1 MKTFLSM
8 ECASAMLLILA
19 LSCAIATFV
28 ETAYSTEVA
37 WAMVYAAPWFG
48 ALMVL
53 LGINLAYNI
62 YRYRMI
68 KLRTLPALIFHASFL
83 FMLAGAIL
91 TRYFGFEGNMH
102 IRENAESSIV
112 STKEEFVQLITLGK
126 DGEFITADNNKILNG
141 AGRMDFDLNLDVE
154 GKNANLK
161 FKELVEHGELKWI
174 EDPSGKA
181 PARVEFLFSNAIGNQ
196 NIALQAGESIEI
208 GEVSIA
214 FNTMPKRKD
223 FIYITLKEGKFYIN
237 SNFDINATK
246 MADMSSAALVKNE
259 DNLIDNLALYT
270 FEGINFAPV
279 SLLSSATESFVPV
292 AKNLP
297 GEPGVV
303 ATLSFDGQSKEIY
316 LPRDSQG
323 ASYNVAGRNFIVA
336 LAPKMLH
343 LPFKIALKDFVLD
356 RYPGTNSPSGYKSEI
371 TLKDGNYTLD
381 YDIYMNHVLDHGG
394 YRFFQSSYDM
404 DERGTILSINKDPG
418 KIPTYIGYILLC
430 AGMFFNFFNPSSRF
444 FKLSRLISEN
454 THLATDGGANGSN
467 LKSSDAAVSN
477 GDSAAASKH
486 AKKSKRGAKGAA
498 LMLAFVF
505 AFSAP
510 SLVRAEANS
519 TAETSSAASETVS
532 TGAASEANSTSE
544 VNSMNG
550 ANSKDAESEINSD
563 NAANAT
569 SSNGENS
576 ANLKGE
582 NSARQSETDVG
593 AMHRFGASN
602 ELSLPKFDKKFSDD
616 LASLIIQGF
625 DGRMEPFDTVSR
637 EILNKIYRA
646 DDYKAPN
653 GEILNH
659 NAAALSFM
667 LNQEY
672 WRRAPLIKVSEPELK
687 KILGIDEKQ
696 SHASMMDF
704 FEFKGGDS
712 YYKLDKMV
720 EEINRK
726 PLGNRGVLDKEI
738 IKVNERVNVFYSAFM
753 GDYFRIIPVK
763 NAKNNEWLSPLYLG
777 NALDQN
783 ESNEVKKMMGI
794 FVSSIVYA
802 QENGD
807 WASAN
812 KMLQYV
818 KKYQAQHGAS
828 LMPSE
833 RTIKYEILFN
843 KAKIFKR
850 LFPIYT
856 ISGFL
861 LLIFIFLRMMKPGL
875 RLGGAFKLVYVVNI
889 IAFIAHT
896 AGLAL
901 RGYVSGHAPWSN
913 SYESLIYIAWA
924 LSLSGIFFS
933 RKSAISLALTSIMAG
948 ITLMVAHLSDIDPQ
962 ITNLQPVLKSYWL
975 TIHVSVITASYGF
988 LGLCMLLGIFTLVM
1002 FLFDKKNP
1010 EIARN
1015 IAEATHINEMSM
1027 ILGLCLLTVGNFL
1040 GGVWANESWGRYWG
1054 WDPKETWA
1062 LITILI
1068 YAAVVHFRFM
1078 PKLNNQFSFAVASM
1092 FAYFSVI
1099 MTYFGV
1105 NFYLS
1110 GMHSYASG
1118 ERIPVP
1124 GWAYAMVASMVA
1136 LAIGAYFRSGK
1147 AAKL

>member
-1 MKTFLSM
+1 MKTFFSM
-8 ECASAMLLILA
+8 ECASVMLLILA
-19 LSCAIATFV
+19 LACAIATFI
-28 ETAYSTEVA
+28 ETAYGTEVA
-37 WAMVYAAPWFG
+37 WAMVYSTAWFG

-53 LGINLAYNI
+53 LGINLTYNI

-91 TRYFGFEGNMH
+91 TRYFGFEGNIH
-102 IRENAESSIV
+102 IREGGESSIV
-112 STKEEFVQLITLGK
+112 TTKDEVVQLLTLGS
-126 DGEFITADNNKILNG
+126 DGEFISADESKFLNG
-141 AGRMDFDLNLDVE
+141 AGRMNFDLNLDVE
-154 GKNANLK
+154 GRIANLK
-161 FKELVEHGELKWI
+161 FKELVEHGELKWVQ
-174 EDPSGKA
+174 DPTGQA
-181 PARVEFLFSNAIGNQ
+181 PARVELLFSNNVGSQ
-196 NIALQAGESIEI
+196 NVSLQSGESMEI
-208 GEVSIA
+208 GELSIT
-214 FNTMPKRKD
+214 FNAEPKSKN
-223 FIYITLKEGKFYIN
+223 FIYIKSKDGKFYLN
-237 SNFDINATK
+237 SSLDINATK
-246 MADMSSAALVKNE
+246 MADMSTSPLKRNE
-259 DNLIDNLALYT
+259 DNPLGNLLLYS
-270 FEGINFAPV
+270 FDGINFAPV
-279 SLLSSATESFVPV
+279 SLLSSAVEKFVPV
-292 AKNLP
+292 DANLP

-303 ATLSFDGQSKEIY
+303 ATLSFAGQSREIY
-316 LPRDSQG
+316 VPRDSHG
-323 ASYNVAGRNFIVA
+323 ASYKVGDKNFIVA

-343 LPFKIALKDFVLD
+343 LPFKIALRDFVMD

-371 TLKDGNYTLD
+371 TLKDGNSSFD
-381 YDIYMNHVLDHGG
+381 YDIFMNHVLDYGG
-394 YRFFQSSYDM
+394 YRFFQSSYDT
-404 DERGTILSINKDPG
+404 DERGTVLSVNKDPG
-418 KIPTYIGYILLC
+418 KVPTYIGYFLLC
-430 AGMFFNFFNPSSRF
+430 VGMFFNFFNRGSRF

-454 THLATDGGANGSN
+454 THLAREKDVNSKNSA
-467 LKSSDAAVSN
+467 SSSVPVS
-477 GDSAAASKH
+477 SAESSASKR
-486 AKKSKRGAKGAA
+486 AKKSRRGTKGAA
-498 LMLAFVF
+498 LALVGALALSL
-505 AFSAP
+505 SALYP
-510 SLVRAEANS
+510 SVANAEQSS
-519 TAETSSAASETVS
+519 TTQ
-532 TGAASEANSTSE
+532 NSTSQ
-544 VNSMNG
+544 NS
-550 ANSKDAESEINSD
+550 AS
-563 NAANAT
+563 NAAAENPAPQSPASVQNST
-569 SSNGENS
+569 SQNFVQNSAAENS
-576 ANLKGE
+576 NQSSTPQESAAEQGSVPPHNFSTMGGE
-582 NSARQSETDVG
+582 LAV
-593 AMHRFGASN
+593 
-602 ELSLPKFDKKFSDD
+602 PKFDPKFSED
-616 LASLIIQGF
+616 LASLVIQGF

-637 EILNKIYRA
+637 ELLNKIYRA
-646 DDYKAPN
+646 DNYKAPN

-667 LNQEY
+667 LNQSY
-672 WRRAPLIKVSEPELK
+672 WRRAPIIKVSEPELK
-687 KILGIDEKQ
+687 KILGMDEKQ

-704 FEFKGGDS
+704 FEFKGGES

-753 GDYFRIIPVK
+753 GDDFRIIPVK

-777 NALDQN
+777 DALDQN
-783 ESNEVKKMMGI
+783 ESAEVKKMMGI
-794 FVSSIVYA
+794 FVSSVVYA
-802 QENGD
+802 QESGD
-807 WASAN
+807 WSGAE
-812 KMLQYV
+812 KMLSYV
-818 KKYQAQHGAS
+818 KKYQAQNGAN

-833 RTIKYEILFN
+833 SAIKYEILFN
-843 KAKIFKR
+843 KTKIFSR

-861 LLIFIFLRMMKPGL
+861 LLIFIFLRMMKPAL
-875 RLGGAFKLVYVVNI
+875 RLGGAFKLVYIVNI
-889 IAFIAHT
+889 VAFIAHT

-962 ITNLQPVLKSYWL
+962 ITNLQPVLKSHWL

-988 LGLCMLLGIFTLVM
+988 LGLCMLLGIFTIVM

-1062 LITILI
+1062 LITIFI
-1068 YAAVVHFRFM
+1068 YAVVVHFRFM
-1078 PKLNNQFSFAVASM
+1078 PKLNNQFAFAVASM

-1124 GWAYAMVASMVA
+1124 GWAYVMVASMIA
-1136 LAIGAYFRSGK
+1136 LAIAAYFRSGK
-1147 AAKL
+1147 SARL